1 MQVATRTCGLLTQ
14 SRWLWRNIHTTNS
27 ANPSCFCFALC
38 CPCCSSWEIRRR
50 YYKGDM
56 SKYVCCGGYLPCA
69 GKCGEKSCPE
79 CCLFLETW
87 ICFAN
92 SVAVTRWLL
101 QDDLELETTA
111 CDKCIIATMIALQ
124 YLACI
129 MRCVAIIVDV
139 NGVDTAADA
148 IDIAAD
154 VVWCTVCACMA
165 AQHDTQ
171 IAVRDGKRAPSAD
184 AGVQAVAPAA
194 QQMQR

>member
-1 MQVATRTCGLLTQ
+1 
-14 SRWLWRNIHTTNS
+14 
-27 ANPSCFCFALC
+27 
-38 CPCCSSWEIRRR
+38 
-50 YYKGDM
+50 M

-79 CCLFLETW
+79 CCLFLDTW
-87 ICFAN
+87 
-92 SVAVTRWLL
+92 
-101 QDDLELETTA
+101 
-111 CDKCIIATMIALQ
+111 IIATMIALQ